1 MRILD
6 KVRSVESGVETNAS
20 GLAECALFVANKWD
34 QVEEDERSEVKKH
47 IVEKLKQFW
56 PDGNPARQT
65 VYVSI
70 KSALKEQKRGNATE
84 ECDILLEG
92 MKSMILKAI
101 DGRLNYHWK

>member
-1 MRILD
+1 MN
-6 KVRSVESGVETNAS
+6 KVRCVESDDAMNAH
-20 GLAECALFVANKWD
+20 GLADCALFVANKWD

-65 VYVSI
+65 VYVSV
-70 KSALKEQKRGNATE
+70 KSALKEQKRGNASE
-84 ECDILLEG
+84 DCDVLLEG